1 MSQPSTPQ
9 MPTHDVVSSR
19 PNASGARAREFAG
32 LAAAASEL
40 VGNLAIGEQL
50 RRIARRAHL
59 LLDADYAAVAT
70 VDAEGRTTWRAVDGA
85 LSNAWRDMGF
95 AAGRGTAGR
104 VIAANGPVVIEGF
117 PTNPEFPPEEFPA
130 HRAEEMRTAFGVPLR
145 AGGVPF
151 GVIVVAWRRPVVVT
165 DEQIALAQTLAD
177 LAAVAIRNAELLAES
192 ADRARRLEALNAEL
206 AATQDQLVEQAA
218 ELEEHSARTELL
230 NMKLQ
235 ERNIELDSRATQLGI
250 VLDQMADGVIIA
262 NASGEIIRV
271 NPVAAR
277 LHGRDLTA
285 LSPAARS
292 EFLGLGQSGDAPS
305 NPSQLPLMRALHGE
319 TLAGVE
325 WTVNHPDGSCVRLLG
340 SAAPLRD
347 MHGRITGAVMVMRDI
362 TERARLVEDLR
373 RATTIKERFFAQ
385 MSHELRT
392 PINAILGYSTLITDG
407 IMGPMPASVQQ
418 MLNRIRVSGQH
429 LLELVNDVLDISR
442 LEANKVNLSFE
453 AFDLAELAREAM
465 LSVEPQANAKGLD
478 LVIDA
483 PDALRI
489 TADPARVRQI
499 ILNLA
504 SNAVKFTGAGQV
516 TVQVRRV
523 AEWVEVSVIDT
534 GVGISPADIDRIFE
548 EFAQVGKGD
557 QGTGLGLTI
566 SRRLAKMLGGDLSA
580 TSEVGRG
587 SRFTLRLPAERAEG
601 DDSPTAA

>member
-1 MSQPSTPQ
+1 MPQ
-9 MPTHDVVSSR
+9 MPIEDVVASP
-19 PNASGARAREFAG
+19 PNASGGRAREYAG

-40 VGNLAIGEQL
+40 VGNLGIGDQL

-70 VDAEGRTTWRAVDGA
+70 VDADGRTTWRAVDGT
-85 LSNAWRDMGF
+85 LSNAWREVVF

-104 VIAANGPVVIEGF
+104 VVAANGPVVIEGF
-117 PTNPEFPPEEFPA
+117 PTNPEFPAAEFPA
-130 HRAEEMRTAFGVPLR
+130 HIAEGMRTAFGVPLR
-145 AGGVPF
+145 SGGAPF
-151 GVIVVAWRRPVVVT
+151 GVIVIAWRRPVRIT
-165 DEQIALAQTLAD
+165 DGQIALGQTLAD

-206 AATQDQLVEQAA
+206 EATQDQLVEQAA
-218 ELEEHSARTELL
+218 ELEEHSARTDLL
-230 NMKLQ
+230 NMKLH
-235 ERNIELDSRATQLGI
+235 ERNIELDARATQLGI

-262 NASGEIIRV
+262 DASGDIVRA

-285 LSPAARS
+285 LPPAARS
-292 EFLGLGQSGDAPS
+292 QVLGPGEPGQSAPETA
-305 NPSQLPLMRALHGE
+305 QLPLTRALGGE

-325 WTVNHPDGSCVRLLG
+325 WTVDHPDGSCVRLLG

-347 MHGRITGAVMVMRDI
+347 KHGRITGAVMVMRDI

-407 IMGPMPASVQQ
+407 IMGPMPENVQQ

-442 LEANKVNLSFE
+442 LEANKVTLSFE
-453 AFDLAELAREAM
+453 EFDLAGLAREAM
-465 LSVEPQANAKGLD
+465 LSVEPQARTKGLD

-523 AEWVEVSVIDT
+523 AGSVEVSVIDT

-566 SRRLAKMLGGDLSA
+566 SRRFAKMLGGDLSV

-587 SRFTLRLPAERAEG
+587 SRFTLRLPAERAGGEG
-601 DDSPTAA
+601 SPTTG